1 MLGARDRNSDS
12 DEAVRIKGQLNKLR
26 EAVMNV
32 VKFVGDDFVH
42 RAKLESWATVE
53 SILGEYKSWGTMS
66 RLD

>member
-42 RAKLESWATVE
+42 RAKLESWGDDE
-53 SILGEYKSWGTMS
+53 
-66 RLD
+66 